1 MNKSKGGLE
10 IQQVIFNA
18 HVFTL
23 CCSRNVYKSIP
34 DSLDIFIPGWVRY
47 AGPHWNNT
55 SIVPDGDQIGLCSQ
69 YPVFVCKIE
78 QQ

>member
-34 DSLDIFIPGWVRY
+34 DSLDIFIPGWVRMPDHTGIILLLFQMGTKLVY
-47 AGPHWNNT
+47 VHNT
-55 SIVPDGDQIGLCSQ
+55 PFLCA
-69 YPVFVCKIE
+69 K
-78 QQ
+78 

>member
-23 CCSRNVYKSIP
+23 CCSRNVYKSI
-34 DSLDIFIPGWVRY
+34 SRFFGHIYSRMGTY